1 MAFSQSAIT
10 EVRAYRDGPELV
22 VEWTSTAPEGTW
34 FQVYDGTKLRKTTTA
49 RRVHIPVP
57 KARASL
63 HVGTVD
69 AAEASL
75 DLSDSLPSTPPDRV
89 RLDWLGGTFLDPD
102 ISGFRVYGS
111 SSPGGAVDYD
121 SALADIPAYT
131 MGVVTDGYGI
141 GGYGQGTYGHAA
153 ASYSW
158 TSEPLANGVWTFA
171 VVAYNTAG
179 NEAASPVEVTETV
192 EAAPKAPAVNAAGKR
207 LTHTYNSTTHVA
219 TLSWLASPG

>member
-1 MAFSQSAIT
+1 MAFDQSGIS

-22 VEWTSTAPEGTW
+22 VEWTSTAPEGAW

-89 RLDWLGGTFLDPD
+89 RLDWSGGTFLDPD
-102 ISGFRVYGS
+102 IAGFRVYGS
-111 SSPGGAVDYD
+111 AIAGGAVDYD
-121 SALADIPAYT
+121 TPLVDIPAYT
-131 MGVVTDGYGI
+131 MGVATDGYGS
-141 GGYGQGTYGHAA
+141 GGYGAGGYGHAA

-158 TSEPLANGVWTFA
+158 TSSPLANGEWTFA
-171 VVAYNTAG
+171 VVPYNVAG
-179 NEAASPVEVTETV
+179 NEATSPVEMTETV
-192 EAAPKAPAVNAAGKR
+192 EAAPKAPAANSSGKR
-207 LTHTYNSTTHVA
+207 LTYTYNSTTHVA
-219 TLSWLASPG
+219 TLSWLASPS

>member
-1 MAFSQSAIT
+1 MAFDQASIT

-34 FQVYDGTKLRKTTTA
+34 FQVYDGAKLRKTTTA

-69 AAEASL
+69 AAEAAL

-89 RLDWLGGTFLDPD
+89 RLDWSGGTFLDPD
-102 ISGFRVYGS
+102 IAGFRVYGS
-111 SSPGGAVDYD
+111 PSPGDAVDYD
-121 SALADIPAYT
+121 SALADVPAYT
-131 MGVVTDGYGI
+131 MGVATDGYGV
-141 GGYGQGTYGHAA
+141 GGWNQGVYGHAA

-158 TSEPLANGVWTFA
+158 TSPPLANGDWTFA
-171 VVAYNTAG
+171 VVPYNVAG

-192 EAAPKAPAVNAAGKR
+192 VGAPKAPAANSSGKR
-207 LTHTYNSTTHVA
+207 LTYSYNSTTHVA
-219 TLSWLASPG
+219 TLSWLASPS